1 MNQKELNNE
10 NEPEERTTPPRALSS
25 IGDNQGIHHD
35 ERVGNQRTNSNEVR
49 PQSSQ
54 DESARDAVQAN
65 IRITVD
71 EHHGYGIHAPKI
83 TVNEYQMRGYLHTH
97 QIFSAQDKGQANIR
111 RLTVDDG
118 QHFLEIVFVFIKFF
132 QFH

>member
-1 MNQKELNNE
+1 MNQQEFYNE
-10 NEPEERTTPPRALSS
+10 NGPEERTTPRALSS
-25 IGDNQGIHHD
+25 IGDNQGIHH
-35 ERVGNQRTNSNEVR
+35 ERVGNQRTNINEVR

-54 DESARDAVQAN
+54 DESAQDAVQAN

-71 EHHGYGIHAPKI
+71 EHHGFGIHAPKI

-97 QIFSAQDKGQANIR
+97 QIFSAQDTGQTNIR

-118 QHFLEIVFVFIKFF
+118 PV
-132 QFH
+132 